1 MTLSSL
7 IVWNNPVSFP
17 LNLELEERSSNGQN
31 PINKKSN
38 PQGKDCFL
46 DLGKKGLNS
55 TPLSNHKL
63 FAFYSPL
70 RYSLQN
76 IRIAARHSSLFQ
88 DQDVIHKSRHQL
100 LP

>member
-1 MTLSSL
+1 MIALSSL
-7 IVWNNPVSFP
+7 IVKNNLDSFP
-17 LNLELEERSSNGQN
+17 LNLELDKVVLEN

-55 TPLSNHKL
+55 TLLSNHKL

-70 RYSLQN
+70 RYFLQN
-76 IRIAARHSSLFQ
+76 TMTVARHSWLFP
-88 DQDVIHKSRHQL
+88 DQGVIHKLRHL
-100 LP
+100 RLP